1 MASQSVYITRSI
13 PESGI
18 AALTRA
24 GLGVRMNAFAR
35 SLRRDELSEEVGK
48 HDAVICQLADPI
60 DETVLRAAAPRCRVF
75 ATCAVGFDNIDLKT
89 AAELGITITNTPD
102 VLTDATA
109 DLAWALLMAA
119 ARRLGEAERV
129 VRAGAWQGW
138 GMLDYLGVD
147 VWGATLG
154 IVGAGRIGTAVAR
167 RAQGFSMQ
175 ILYYNDKPNAELDA
189 MGARR
194 VEMHE
199 LVKSSD
205 FISLH
210 VPLTEETRHLID
222 EKAIRAMKRTAI
234 LINTA
239 RGAVVDQTALI
250 EALQEGRIAA
260 AGLDV
265 YQNEP
270 HVPKE
275 LIELENV
282 VLLPHIGSAT
292 VSTRSRMAR
301 IAADN
306 VIAILGGDPPKTP
319 VTCA

>member
-1 MASQSVYITRSI
+1 MASQSVFITRSI
-13 PESGI
+13 PDSGI
-18 AALTRA
+18 AALTQA
-24 GLGVRMNAFAR
+24 GLGVKMNPFAR
-35 SLRRDELSEEVGK
+35 SLRHEELCDEVGK
-48 HDAVICQLADPI
+48 YDAVICQLSDPI
-60 DETVLRAAAPRCRVF
+60 DESVLKAAAPRCRIF

-129 VRAGAWQGW
+129 VRAEAWQGW
-138 GMLDYLGVD
+138 GMLDFLGAD

-154 IVGAGRIGTAVAR
+154 IVGAGRIGAAVAR
-167 RAQGFSMQ
+167 RAQGFSMPV
-175 ILYYNDKPNAELDA
+175 LYYNDAPNPELDA

-194 VEMHE
+194 VD
-199 LVKSSD
+199 LLDLLKSSD

-210 VPLTEETRHLID
+210 VHLTDETRQMID
-222 EKAIRAMKRTAI
+222 EKAIRLMKRTAI

-239 RGAVVDQTALI
+239 RGAVIDQAALI

-265 YQNEP
+265 YQSEP

-275 LIELENV
+275 LIDLENV

-306 VIAILGGDPPKTP
+306 VIAVLNGEPPRTP
-319 VTCA
+319 VTAL